1 MIDRL
6 RPARDSA
13 CGTWDP
19 ISQIVSSR
27 FISLYSFYAGKM
39 LTPPLYLRE
48 TVGHKPDRDHVLLL
62 QDNKQM
68 KSCMQRYKKNMVK
81 SPPQYIL
88 ASFALMYTH
97 VIVPRVHRGANFPTL
112 NLFFQINYEITA
124 GWMPLIHHTSQRLLY
139 LLPPSPRQSSLLLL
153 WLLA

>member
-6 RPARDSA
+6 HPARDNA

-27 FISLYSFYAGKM
+27 FISLYSFYTGKM

-48 TVGHKPDRDHVLLL
+48 TVSHKPDRDHVLLL

-68 KSCMQRYKKNMVK
+68 KSCMQRYKKK
-81 SPPQYIL
+81 I
-88 ASFALMYTH
+88 
-97 VIVPRVHRGANFPTL
+97 R
-112 NLFFQINYEITA
+112 
-124 GWMPLIHHTSQRLLY
+124 
-139 LLPPSPRQSSLLLL
+139 
-153 WLLA
+153 